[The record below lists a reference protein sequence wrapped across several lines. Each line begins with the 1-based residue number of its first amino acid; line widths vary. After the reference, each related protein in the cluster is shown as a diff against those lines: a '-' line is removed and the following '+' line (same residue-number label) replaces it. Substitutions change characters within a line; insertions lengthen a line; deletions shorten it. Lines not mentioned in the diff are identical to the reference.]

1 MLKRENLLRMAETKG
16 EWCVSM
22 YMPISGI
29 EPEKNRIRL
38 KNLVFEAE
46 KKLLALDVIPMKV
59 SRLLAPIE
67 MVLDSADFWKGRK
80 KGFAAF
86 FTADS
91 FVWFS
96 MHYKF
101 DELVVVTDRFHLKPL
116 VRNAAQTRNFYL
128 LSLSQKQIK
137 LYEASEIEIN
147 EVYLRGIPK
156 NLATFLNSNSDEKY
170 LQSHSGGNGAAIFH
184 GNGAAEDDKDSKISE
199 LFRKVDKA
207 VKNHIKD
214 DEVPLILAGVSS
226 LQASYKQINSYAHV
240 LEEGI
245 NGNVDKL
252 TPKQLL
258 EKALP
263 IVQPIF
269 RQERESAMGIYQE
282 KCGTHLASDN
292 LNEIFKAAKDGRV
305 ETLFVPVGKQKW
317 GKFDS
322 KTNELRINQTAKPG
336 DKDLLCVASTRTLQK
351 GGKVFVVLPEQMPDR
366 SSIAAI
372 LRY

>member
-22 YMPISGI
+22 YMPISRV

-67 MVLDSADFWKGRK
+67 M
-80 KGFAAF
+80 
-86 FTADS
+86 
-91 FVWFS
+91 
-96 MHYKF
+96 
-101 DELVVVTDRFHLKPL
+101 
-116 VRNAAQTRNFYL
+116 
-128 LSLSQKQIK
+128 
-137 LYEASEIEIN
+137 
-147 EVYLRGIPK
+147 
-156 NLATFLNSNSDEKY
+156 
-170 LQSHSGGNGAAIFH
+170 
-184 GNGAAEDDKDSKISE
+184 
-199 LFRKVDKA
+199 
-207 VKNHIKD
+207 
-214 DEVPLILAGVSS
+214 ILES
-226 LQASYKQINSYAHV
+226 
-240 LEEGI
+240 
-245 NGNVDKL
+245 VDKL
-252 TPKQLL
+252 SPKQLL

-263 IVQPIF
+263 TVQPIF
-269 RQERESAMGIYQE
+269 RQERESAMEIYQD
-282 KCGTHLASDN
+282 KCGTKLASDN

-317 GKFDS
+317 GKFDN

-351 GGKVFVVLPEQMPDR
+351 GGKVFVVLPEQMPDK

>member
-1 MLKRENLLRMAETKG
+1 
-16 EWCVSM
+16 
-22 YMPISGI
+22 
-29 EPEKNRIRL
+29 
-38 KNLVFEAE
+38 
-46 KKLLALDVIPMKV
+46 
-59 SRLLAPIE
+59 
-67 MVLDSADFWKGRK
+67 
-80 KGFAAF
+80 
-86 FTADS
+86 
-91 FVWFS
+91 
-96 MHYKF
+96 
-101 DELVVVTDRFHLKPL
+101 
-116 VRNAAQTRNFYL
+116 
-128 LSLSQKQIK
+128 
-137 LYEASEIEIN
+137 
-147 EVYLRGIPK
+147 LRGIPK
-156 NLATFLNSNSDEKY
+156 NLATFLNSDSDEKH

-184 GNGAAEDDKDSKISE
+184 GNGAAEDDKDSKMLE

-214 DEVPLILAGVSS
+214 DEVPLILAGISS

-269 RQERESAMGIYQE
+269 RQERESAMEIYQD
-282 KCGTHLASDN
+282 KRGTKLASDN
-292 LNEIFKAAKDGRV
+292 LNEIFKASKDGRV

-317 GKFDS
+317 GKFDN

-351 GGKVFVVLPEQMPDR
+351 GGKVFVVLPEQMPDK